1 MSTVSQES
9 VLQALRGIQDP
20 DLGKDIV
27 TLGFVKDM
35 TIQGGDVAFRIELTT
50 PACPVKEQFRS
61 EAEALVSRV
70 PGVSSVKVKMDA
82 QVAASNP
89 LLQTNAIPG
98 VKNVIAVSSGKGGVG
113 KSTVSVNLAVALAQ
127 SGASVGILD
136 ADVYGPNIPM
146 MLGLRGKPEGRDG
159 KIVPFRTPDGLV
171 AMSMGF
177 MVDEDKPLILRG
189 PMIHSAIRQFL
200 FEVAWGQLDY
210 LIVDL
215 PPGTGDAQLSLS
227 QSCHLMGAILVTTPQ
242 DVSVH
247 DVRKAVNMF
256 KTVNVPVLGVVENMA
271 GLYLSGK
278 VIGTADRIELKVA
291 DTPVS
296 IEVASDGSFESVID
310 IFGSGGAQKITELFD
325 VPMLGSI
332 PLDPAVRVGGDA
344 GRPVTMTD
352 PESGIAKSF
361 RELAGE
367 MARRVS
373 TLNLS

>member
-1 MSTVSQES
+1 MSSVSQES

-35 TIQGGDVAFRIELTT
+35 AIKGGDVAFRIELTT
-50 PACPVKEQFRS
+50 PACPVKEEFRNQ
-61 EAEALVSRV
+61 ATALVGNV
-70 PGVSSVKVKMDA
+70 AGVTSVKVTMDA

-89 LLQTNAIPG
+89 LLQTNSIPG

-127 SGASVGILD
+127 AGASVGILD

-146 MLGLRGKPEGRDG
+146 MLGLKGKPEGRDG
-159 KIVPFRTPDGLV
+159 KIVPFKTPDGLV

-200 FEVAWGQLDY
+200 FEVSWGQLDY

-256 KTVNVPVLGVVENMA
+256 KTVNVPVLGIVENMA

-278 VIGTADRIELKVA
+278 VVGQAERIELKVA
-291 DTPVS
+291 DQPVTVNV
-296 IEVASDGSFESVID
+296 ESDGSFAAVID
-310 IFGSGGAQKITELFD
+310 IFGTGGAKKICDLFD
-325 VPMLGSI
+325 VPMLGTI
-332 PLDPAVRVGGDA
+332 PLDPAVREGGDA
-344 GRPVTMTD
+344 GRPVTMTAPD
-352 PESGIAKSF
+352 SGIAKSF
-361 RELAGE
+361 RDLAGE